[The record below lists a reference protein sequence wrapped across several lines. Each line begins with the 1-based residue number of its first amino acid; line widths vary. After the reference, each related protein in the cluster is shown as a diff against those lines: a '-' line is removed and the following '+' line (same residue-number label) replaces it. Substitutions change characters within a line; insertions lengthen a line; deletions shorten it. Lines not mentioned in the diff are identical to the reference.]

1 MEKLKALGAKFASR
15 KFLAYAGSVVI
26 VLATGGASAVE
37 SVVSLTLAYLA
48 AEGAPDAAGALG
60 AALAKKNG

>member
-1 MEKLKALGAKFASR
+1 MEKLKEKFTSR
-15 KFLAYAGSVVI
+15 KFLAFAGSVVI

-48 AEGAPDAAGALG
+48 AEGAPDAAGALA
-60 AALAKKNG
+60 AALKRKDA